1 MNIQPQ
7 YQKPDTKPELK
18 TILKVAL
25 LSWLLLNTTG
35 DIIGITW
42 ALFELNG
49 LKHQVAAI
57 QQGTIKP

>member
-7 YQKPDTKPELK
+7 YRRPDLK
-18 TILKVAL
+18 TFLKVAV
-25 LSWLLLNTTG
+25 LSWLLINSTG
-35 DIIGITW
+35 DIFGITW

-49 LKHQVAAI
+49 LKHQVTAI